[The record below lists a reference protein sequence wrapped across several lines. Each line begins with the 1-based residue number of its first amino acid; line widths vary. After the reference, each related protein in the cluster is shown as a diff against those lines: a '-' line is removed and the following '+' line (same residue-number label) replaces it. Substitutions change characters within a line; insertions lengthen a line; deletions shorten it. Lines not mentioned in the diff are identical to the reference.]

1 MQSDFSQNRLEI
13 LKKIAT
19 TAKEVGRNPDDITLV
34 AVSKT
39 QTPEKLDE
47 ALLDGQKIFG
57 ENRVQEA
64 YQHWGERDY
73 SGLELRLIGPLQTN
87 KSDEAV
93 KLFDVIETLDREH
106 LCASLQKSIQ
116 KIGKTPKI
124 LMQINIGNE
133 EQKAGVAINDFL
145 RLLDLARE
153 HYRLEVTGLM
163 CIPPA
168 ELPPAP
174 YFALMQKLAK
184 THDLKNLS
192 MGMSSD
198 FETAIKFG
206 ATHVRVGTALFGAR
220 DYQSNL

>member
-13 LKKIAT
+13 LQKIAT

-64 YQHWGERDY
+64 YQHWGERDC
-73 SGLELRLIGPLQTN
+73 SDLELRLIGPLQTN

-116 KIGKTPKI
+116 KIGKSPKI

-133 EQKAGVAINDFL
+133 EQKAGVAINDFP

-153 HYRLEVTGLM
+153 HYGLEVTGLM

>member
-13 LKKIAT
+13 LQKI
-19 TAKEVGRNPDDITLV
+19 TAAAKDAGRKPDDITLV

-39 QTPEKLDE
+39 QEAEKIDA
-47 ALLDGQKIFG
+47 ALFDGQRVFG

-64 YQHWGERDY
+64 YSHWGERDCKN
-73 SGLELRLIGPLQTN
+73 LELRLIGPLQTN

-93 KLFDVIETLDREH
+93 KLFDVIETLDREN
-106 LCASLQKSIQ
+106 LCAALQKSIQ
-116 KIGKTPKI
+116 KIGKSPKL
-124 LMQINIGNE
+124 LMQINIGDE
-133 EQKAGVAINDFL
+133 EQKAGVAIGEFP
-145 RLLDLARE
+145 RLLNIARE
-153 HYRLEVTGLM
+153 TYRLEVAGLM

-174 YFALMQKLAK
+174 FFALMQKLAK
-184 THDLKNLS
+184 THGLQTLS

-220 DYQSNL
+220 N